1 VPERRF
7 VFDNI
12 FTINQLNCF
21 KMLLVAKCR
30 VLPKGSQVLIDKKLS
45 DRATLDW
52 IDVKVRRTPR
62 TYILMAIGRKRMR
75 RLIAVLGLLLLSAPL
90 YSATGRAVLEH
101 RGEAFNRPDAS
112 SAISAALTIP
122 AETLVKA
129 RLISGMHTL
138 VSHVNDPVSAEM
150 TEPVFINGQMALPKG
165 TLFDGYI
172 TSVHR
177 PSWMRHNG
185 EIAFRF
191 DHVTLPDGH
200 EVPVSAIITHLDK
213 NRDLMGALDSEG
225 HVRGHRRGSWRSF
238 LTGAV
243 GVGGLTA
250 VRVVVASSTAL
261 TVAAPA
267 SAAAFVGYELFLRRG
282 SNVNVPPMTGCRIR
296 LLSSLTI
303 PGLV

>member
-1 VPERRF
+1 
-7 VFDNI
+7 
-12 FTINQLNCF
+12 
-21 KMLLVAKCR
+21 
-30 VLPKGSQVLIDKKLS
+30 
-45 DRATLDW
+45 
-52 IDVKVRRTPR
+52 
-62 TYILMAIGRKRMR
+62 MR
-75 RLIAVLGLLLLSAPL
+75 QPIAVLGMLFLATTLCSAAGEGVMAHRDGMLS
-90 YSATGRAVLEH
+90 H
-101 RGEAFNRPDAS
+101 PDLNPAAS
-112 SAISAALTIP
+112 VALTIP

-150 TEPVFINGQMALPKG
+150 TEPVFVNGRMALPQG
-165 TLFDGYI
+165 TLFDGHI
-172 TSVHR
+172 TSIRR

-200 EVPVSAIITHLDK
+200 QVPVSAIITHLDN
-213 NRDLMGALDSEG
+213 NRNLRGTLDSEG
-225 HVRGHRRGSWRSF
+225 HLRGHRRGSWRSL

-243 GVGGLTA
+243 GVGGLTIA
-250 VRVVVASSTAL
+250 KLAIASSTAL

-296 LLSSLTI
+296 ILSSVTVS
-303 PGLV
+303 GLV

>member
-1 VPERRF
+1 
-7 VFDNI
+7 
-12 FTINQLNCF
+12 
-21 KMLLVAKCR
+21 
-30 VLPKGSQVLIDKKLS
+30 
-45 DRATLDW
+45 
-52 IDVKVRRTPR
+52 
-62 TYILMAIGRKRMR
+62 MR
-75 RLIAVLGLLLLSAPL
+75 RLVAILGVVFLAAPL
-90 YSATGRAVLEH
+90 CSAAGRGVLA
-101 RGEAFNRPDAS
+101 RRDRVFNRADVNS
-112 SAISAALTIP
+112 GTSAALTIP

-150 TEPVFINGQMALPKG
+150 TEPVYINGQMALPKG
-165 TLFDGYI
+165 TLFDGRI
-172 TSVHR
+172 TSIRR

-200 EVPVSAIITHLDK
+200 MVPVSAIITHLDNSK
-213 NRDLMGALDSEG
+213 SLMGTLDAEG
-225 HVRGHRRGSWRSF
+225 HVRGHKRGSWRSF

-250 VRVVVASSTAL
+250 AKLAIASSTAL

-267 SAAAFVGYELFLRRG
+267 SAAALIGYGLFLRRG
-282 SNVNVPPMTGCRIR
+282 NNVNVPPMTGCRIR
-296 LLSSLTI
+296 LLSSLTV

>member
-1 VPERRF
+1 
-7 VFDNI
+7 
-12 FTINQLNCF
+12 
-21 KMLLVAKCR
+21 
-30 VLPKGSQVLIDKKLS
+30 
-45 DRATLDW
+45 
-52 IDVKVRRTPR
+52 
-62 TYILMAIGRKRMR
+62 MR
-75 RLIAVLGLLLLSAPL
+75 RLIAVLGALFLAAPL
-90 YSATGRAVLEH
+90 CSAAGRGVLAH
-101 RGEAFNRPDAS
+101 RGGATDRPNANTVS
-112 SAISAALTIP
+112 PAALTIP

-150 TEPVFINGQMALPKG
+150 TEPVYIDGQMALPKG
-165 TLFDGYI
+165 TLFDGHI
-172 TSVHR
+172 TSIRR
-177 PSWMRHNG
+177 PGWMRHNG

-200 EVPVSAIITHLDK
+200 MVPVSAIITHLDNSK
-213 NRDLMGALDSEG
+213 GLLGALDTEG

-243 GVGGLTA
+243 TVGGLTA
-250 VRVVVASSTAL
+250 AKLVAASSAAL
-261 TVAAPA
+261 TVATPA
-267 SAAAFVGYELFLRRG
+267 SAAAFVGYEFFLRRG

>member
-1 VPERRF
+1 MNRP
-7 VFDNI
+7 
-12 FTINQLNCF
+12 
-21 KMLLVAKCR
+21 
-30 VLPKGSQVLIDKKLS
+30 
-45 DRATLDW
+45 
-52 IDVKVRRTPR
+52 
-62 TYILMAIGRKRMR
+62 
-75 RLIAVLGLLLLSAPL
+75 IAVLGILFLATTLCSA
-90 YSATGRAVLEH
+90 AGKGVMAHRDGVL
-101 RGEAFNRPDAS
+101 RRPDLNPAAS
-112 SAISAALTIP
+112 ASLTIP

-150 TEPVFINGQMALPKG
+150 TEPVFVNGRMALPQG
-165 TLFDGYI
+165 TLFDGHI
-172 TSVHR
+172 TSIRR

-200 EVPVSAIITHLDK
+200 QVPVSAIITHLD
-213 NRDLMGALDSEG
+213 NNMNLRGTLDSEG
-225 HVRGHRRGSWRSF
+225 HLRGHRRGSWRSL

-243 GVGGLTA
+243 GVGGLTVA
-250 VRVVVASSTAL
+250 KLAIASSTAL

-296 LLSSLTI
+296 ILSSVTVS
-303 PGLV
+303 GLV